1 MVLHQDAIQQ
11 RPAAAV
17 ARMQRNEVDPTDE
30 RILALLC
37 EDGRMSMRTLAERA
51 GISRAGA
58 YARVERLRNSGVI
71 AGFSVRLDPAKL
83 GLRVT
88 AHIVVTLEQ
97 HSWREALAAF
107 NAMPEVAYCAVMAA
121 DHDALLIVRAP
132 DVDAVRD
139 VVLERLHQ
147 VPGVRRTRTLLVLDD
162 IVGSDA
168 EMLAAALH
176 WPEAPTP
183 AIGTGA
189 EPLSGR

>member
-1 MVLHQDAIQQ
+1 MVLQHDVSVRAHGASARH
-11 RPAAAV
+11 RPA
-17 ARMQRNEVDPTDE
+17 EVDPTDE

-51 GISRAGA
+51 GISRASA
-58 YARVERLRNSGVI
+58 YARVDRLRASGVI
-71 AGFSVRLDPAKL
+71 SGFSVRLNPAKL

-97 HSWREALAAF
+97 QCWRDAMEAF
-107 NAMPEVAYCAVMAA
+107 KTMPEVVYCAVMAA

-147 VPGVRRTRTLLVLDD
+147 VPGVRRTRTLLVLKDEA
-162 IVGSDA
+162 GSDA
-168 EMLAAALH
+168 DLLGAALN
-176 WPEAPTP
+176 WPEPP
-183 AIGTGA
+183 S
-189 EPLSGR
+189 LSSA

>member
-1 MVLHQDAIQQ
+1 MVLQQDVVHPRAHVAST
-11 RPAAAV
+11 RSKPA
-17 ARMQRNEVDPTDE
+17 EVDPTDE

-51 GISRAGA
+51 GISRASA

-71 AGFSVRLDPAKL
+71 SGFSVRLDPGKL

-97 HSWREALAAF
+97 HTWREALAAF

-162 IVGSDA
+162 VSGSDA
-168 EMLAAALH
+168 EMLGAALH
-176 WPEAPTP
+176 WPEPP
-183 AIGTGA
+183 AGIA
-189 EPLSGR
+189 SIDPISGR